1 MSYNGIQSKIGVN
14 FSKATPKLVTKLP
27 HTKACYEASAKLRT
41 QTSLTSDLNLDFSL
55 FLAGVIVNIECKA
68 WTQNIRHADF
78 ERKDRK
84 GSVHFEIMIDEPKK
98 N

>member
-1 MSYNGIQSKIGVN
+1 MPDII
-14 FSKATPKLVTKLP
+14 
-27 HTKACYEASAKLRT
+27 
-41 QTSLTSDLNLDFSL
+41 LNPDFSL